1 MGIERTFDLLANLQ
15 KNYSHKKD
23 IFAQKS
29 NGRWIKYSVNQYV
42 ERSYLLGYG
51 FLSMGFEAGDKVIT
65 IMENRPEWNF
75 IDMALALTK
84 MVHVPVYST
93 LSVDDYAHIIEH
105 SDAELIIVGNENL
118 YNRVM
123 QSVERLKEKP
133 LIYTVN
139 KVKNVKNISEVFEMG
154 RQNKLKYV
162 PVIKKNKHEISPD
175 DIATIVYTAG
185 TAGDFKGVMLSHRN
199 LVSNFLGHAALQ
211 IKNDSHRML
220 SFLPLCHIYERSM
233 NYEYQTLG
241 ISTYYA
247 ENLSTIIADMKDI
260 QGDGFCAVPRVLEII
275 YDKLR
280 SAGNDLSGAQ
290 KIIYEWAFSLAEQF
304 DYDNNSKWYRFK
316 HYMADKLVY
325 RKWRENFGGKELL
338 IVLGGASVRAG
349 IIRLFSAAKMYV
361 FEGYG
366 LTEMAPVV
374 AVNNPKEMTVRI
386 GTVGRIMNGVE
397 VKFSEDGE
405 IFTRGACLMKGYYK
419 DPEYTKQVIDKDG
432 WFRTGDI
439 GHMEG
444 NYLKITDRKKEI
456 FKLSNGKYIAPQLLE
471 NALKESELIE
481 NGIVFGNKK
490 KFTSAIILPNFNYLH
505 FWANKHNVHC
515 SDKQKL
521 LENTM
526 VIDLIQEEVDKINAG
541 LATYQRIKC
550 WKAVKDEWTIATGE
564 LSPTLKLKRTAIH
577 QKYADIIEQIYGIH
591 EG

>member
-1 MGIERTFDLLANLQ
+1 
-15 KNYSHKKD
+15 
-23 IFAQKS
+23 
-29 NGRWIKYSVNQYV
+29 
-42 ERSYLLGYG
+42 
-51 FLSMGFEAGDKVIT
+51 
-65 IMENRPEWNF
+65 
-75 IDMALALTK
+75 
-84 MVHVPVYST
+84 
-93 LSVDDYAHIIEH
+93 
-105 SDAELIIVGNENL
+105 
-118 YNRVM
+118 
-123 QSVERLKEKP
+123 
-133 LIYTVN
+133 
-139 KVKNVKNISEVFEMG
+139 
-154 RQNKLKYV
+154 
-162 PVIKKNKHEISPD
+162 
-175 DIATIVYTAG
+175 
-185 TAGDFKGVMLSHRN
+185 
-199 LVSNFLGHAALQ
+199 
-211 IKNDSHRML
+211 
-220 SFLPLCHIYERSM
+220 
-233 NYEYQTLG
+233 
-241 ISTYYA
+241 
-247 ENLSTIIADMKDI
+247 
-260 QGDGFCAVPRVLEII
+260 
-275 YDKLR
+275 
-280 SAGNDLSGAQ
+280 
-290 KIIYEWAFSLAEQF
+290 
-304 DYDNNSKWYRFK
+304 
-316 HYMADKLVY
+316 LVY

-481 NGIVFGNKK
+481 NGIVFGSKK

-515 SDKQKL
+515 NDKQKL
-521 LENTM
+521 IENTM
-526 VIDLIQEEVDKINAG
+526 VLDHIQEEVDKINAG

-577 QKYADIIEQIYGIH
+577 QKYADVIEQIYGIH